1 MKKSKKSLYI
11 NSQIIKL
18 LNIIKM
24 KQYQKIDKIIE
35 VLYKFSLENNSF
47 YSINQIENETMLDL
61 REENELIEKLANEN
75 IVKKYLRMYKISSKG
90 KDLYENNISY
100 KSIIKNEF
108 EKPNNESVKIKADA
122 GANVVYKSHQVS
134 ITNNNDLH
142 KEIGAQTK
150 LSHKFSILISKRR

>member
-1 MKKSKKSLYI
+1 
-11 NSQIIKL
+11 
-18 LNIIKM
+18 M